1 MHEKIKFYGKI
12 IEFDEGSCER
22 INLMIENVNKVN
34 IELDKIQQDYD
45 EDQDNKNETND
56 DGQ

>member
-1 MHEKIKFYGKI
+1 MI

-34 IELDKIQQDYD
+34 IELDKIQHDYD
-45 EDQDNKNETND
+45 EDQDYNSTNKNEPI
-56 DGQ
+56 